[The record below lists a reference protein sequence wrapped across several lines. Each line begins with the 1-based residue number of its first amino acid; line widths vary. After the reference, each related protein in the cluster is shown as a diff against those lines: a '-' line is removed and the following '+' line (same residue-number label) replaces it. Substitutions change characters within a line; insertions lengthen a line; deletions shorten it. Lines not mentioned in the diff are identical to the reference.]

1 MQYIIT
7 ILISLLFSATTVAA
21 NIERPLPAEQVF
33 HLSAASL
40 NASTLQLVWS
50 IKPGYFLY
58 HDRIRIQST
67 APESVQVNPIH
78 FPDPQFKTHQGKT
91 LLIYRDHLTIDI
103 PFTAYLPGEIPLSV
117 YYQGCSDQGFCYPP
131 ITKTVTLAINREL
144 KLQQVIFEKGVEKSP
159 VAKRTRAKP
168 HAPLQPPEPISAEPK
183 ETAAESMLINIERLF
198 SSGNTFLVIITFF
211 GFGLLLAFTP
221 CILPMIPVL
230 SGMIVGHGASI
241 TTRKAF
247 LLSLSYVLSMSVT
260 YSVIGGVIAMLG
272 SNLQMQMQ
280 SPFAIGCFSL
290 LFVLLAL
297 SMFGLYDLRLPISWQ
312 NRLARVTRHQSR
324 GHYLNAAL
332 MGSLSILIL
341 SPCITPPLLGALS
354 YIAQSGNLSLGL
366 ASLFFLGLGMGT
378 PLILVGASAG
388 KLLPKAGKWM
398 NTVKNL
404 FGILLLGVA
413 IHLLSR
419 LLSPLYTMVLWS
431 FLLVFTG
438 VACKPFSNAQ
448 TLYEKSRQGL
458 GIMCLAYGLLILYG
472 ASAGH
477 TNPLLPLQ
485 AATALNESKVTN
497 KIRVTTLAQAKQ
509 VLLDAQSQHQ
519 PVLLDFTAEWCESCK
534 ILAQGTLRDPRV
546 VRALNNMIW
555 LEVDLTSNNQDSIE
569 LLHHFQVIA
578 PPTFQFYNQEGENMQ
593 KLQLV
598 GEVSA
603 ETLMKH
609 LNVLMGSAAK

>member
-1 MQYIIT
+1 MRHIIN
-7 ILISLLFSATTVAA
+7 ILISLVICTTTFAA
-21 NIERPLPAEQVF
+21 NIEKPLPAKEAF
-33 HLSAASL
+33 DLSASVL
-40 NASTLQLVWS
+40 NQSSIQLVWS

-58 HDRIRIQST
+58 HNRIRV
-67 APESVQVNPIH
+67 ESNSSESLDVYPLQ

-91 LLIYRDHLTIDI
+91 LLIYRDHLTLNV
-103 PFTAYLPGEIPLSV
+103 PFKAHIPGEQKLKV

-131 ITKTVTLAINREL
+131 MTKTLTLAINGEL
-144 KLQQVIFEKGVEKSP
+144 KLDQLIQESNQISKKIETKVVSSQPDQTKQQV
-159 VAKRTRAKP
+159 
-168 HAPLQPPEPISAEPK
+168 LQSSEN
-183 ETAAESMLINIERLF
+183 TTESMLVRIEQLF
-198 SSGNTFLVIITFF
+198 SSGNALLVILTFF
-211 GFGLLLAFTP
+211 GFGLLLSFTP

-230 SGMIVGHGASI
+230 SGMIVGHGANI
-241 TTRKAF
+241 TPRKAF

-260 YSVIGGVIAMLG
+260 YSVIGGVIAILG

-280 SPFAIGCFSL
+280 SPVVIGCFSL
-290 LFVLLAL
+290 VFVLLAL
-297 SMFGLYDLRLPISWQ
+297 SMFGVYDLRLPLSWQ
-312 NRLARVTRHQSR
+312 NKLARVTRHQSH

-354 YIAQSGNLSLGL
+354 YIAQSGNLILGL
-366 ASLFFLGLGMGT
+366 AALFFLGLGMGT

-419 LLSPLYTMVLWS
+419 LLPHLYTMILWS

-438 VACKPFSNAQ
+438 VGCKPFSNAQ
-448 TLYEKSRQGL
+448 TIYEKCRQGL
-458 GIMCLAYGLLILYG
+458 GILCLAYGLLILYG

-485 AATALNESKVTN
+485 PSLVLNSQHASK
-497 KIRVTTLAQAKQ
+497 KIHVTTLARAEQ
-509 VLLDAQSQHQ
+509 VLQDAKSHHQ
-519 PVLLDFTAEWCESCK
+519 PVFLDFTADWCESCK
-534 ILAQGTLRDPRV
+534 ILAQSTLIHPRV
-546 VRALNNMIW
+546 IHALNDMIW
-555 LEVDLTSNNQDSIE
+555 LEIDLTPNNQDSID

-578 PPTFQFYNQEGENMQ
+578 PPTFQFYNQAGEDIK

-598 GEVSA
+598 GEIPADV
-603 ETLMKH
+603 LVKH
-609 LNVLMGSAAK
+609 LNMLLND